1 MEGKPRLMMTSM
13 WIDRQLDRI
22 EVAKESLGPA
32 KMNAIIAG
40 VKSKSNKSSASDSE
54 KKEKLFLRATKIKKK
69 RFIEVIDLADVTPWM
84 NGSILLSYLTTTNN
98 AKEFILAELD
108 ERGIKLTNNQR
119 TKLQARELH
128 PFLVDSEIERK
139 RKEENIFIKEAKE
152 VKTIKP
158 KSDKMKQFLPIQ
170 WEIYKKRKGL
180 V

>member
-1 MEGKPRLMMTSM
+1 M
-13 WIDRQLDRI
+13 
-22 EVAKESLGPA
+22 
-32 KMNAIIAG
+32 
-40 VKSKSNKSSASDSE
+40 
-54 KKEKLFLRATKIKKK
+54 RATKSKKK